1 MISPDNYSLTIL
13 GQDFEIQHVPN
24 LIVDG
29 EKCEGGCYC
38 SERVIKI
45 DDVLRFDVE
54 RYNRVLTHELMHM
67 AMGISGISEMMELK
81 VEEAI
86 CVLMESVITRGNWDD
101 DNWKCML
108 ITLIGVLAVMF
119 YCTTMLP
126 S

>member
-45 DDVLRFDVE
+45 DDVLRFEVD

-67 AMGISGISEMMELK
+67 AIGISGISEMMDLK
-81 VEEAI
+81 TEEAI
-86 CVLMESVITRGNWDD
+86 CVLMESVITRENWDD
-101 DNWKCML
+101 
-108 ITLIGVLAVMF
+108 
-119 YCTTMLP
+119 
-126 S
+126 